1 MVIYHG
7 MADGITVD
15 CHHHCY
21 GVLVARR
28 VAAYQGDVVTVLL
41 AWSFLLLLL
50 SSLLLLVLLVA
61 ELVEDVFVSEV
72 GIGIT

>member
-41 AWSFLLLLL
+41 AML
-50 SSLLLLVLLVA
+50 SECSEHSLTKKD
-61 ELVEDVFVSEV
+61 ED
-72 GIGIT
+72 